1 MPKQVADIV
10 WNRTPSR
17 HTSGQGAYP
26 HRKRFWLQTA
36 GMTVAGI
43 LLFRFGDHRVI
54 PFFLWSL
61 TTLILAGL
69 FFYDPILQGID
80 TIGNVFARGIGRGLT
95 WLLLIPCFYI
105 VFGLGR
111 LYLIIARKDLLKRK
125 WSPQATTYWCDRS
138 NAKAPPRYQE
148 QS

>member
-1 MPKQVADIV
+1 MEQEPVAPHIRAGRISLPEKVLAANGWDDGGRHPALSV
-10 WNRTPSR
+10 WRPPRDT
-17 HTSGQGAYP
+17 
-26 HRKRFWLQTA
+26 
-36 GMTVAGI
+36 
-43 LLFRFGDHRVI
+43 
-54 PFFLWSL
+54 FFLWSL

-111 LYLIIARKDLLKRK
+111 LCLIIVRKDLLKRK
-125 WSPQATTYWCDRS
+125 WSPQAETYWCDRS
-138 NAKAPPRYQE
+138 NVEAPPRYQE